1 MDQVFN
7 LIRTGFFSSGWKGEN
22 GVEDKEAIEWM
33 AELEEKGL
41 VEKQA
46 RGSGMSSMIYLKNF
60 AAA

>member
-1 MDQVFN
+1 M
-7 LIRTGFFSSGWKGEN
+7 
-22 GVEDKEAIEWM
+22 EDKEAIEWM